1 MIVVIICLY
10 LVLDQYIPQYQK
22 WLSLLADVHC
32 YLEKAKILTLSTLAF
47 NKAKISDVIEILDS
61 YIKILN
67 LTPKM
72 VDNTLML
79 LKRNYLTIRNLRLAI
94 YQAKFESHFID
105 TYQ

>member
-1 MIVVIICLY
+1 M
-10 LVLDQYIPQYQK
+10 
-22 WLSLLADVHC
+22 HC

-67 LTPKM
+67 LTPEM
-72 VDNTLML
+72 VDNMLML

-105 TYQ
+105 TYQWIKPFVGLLYFQMNVFKIITKAF